1 MGQISVT
8 PILIARLGT
17 VTLSGNTDIE
27 DNCSLVHGGGGI
39 RNGGLLQLKDNINVK
54 SNTCAGNGSGIWNN
68 SALEIQGIICVEDNT
83 SRDKPLSN
91 NVYLTAGKKIT
102 LTGALGGHI
111 GVTSEIANAVLTSG
125 YSTYNAGTAPEE
137 IFFTNEGYVIR
148 IDDRE
153 IRARLAKAVSYYD
166 PIDKT
171 DKTKE
176 ECLVVD
182 STATIWENDWY
193 VVTGFVR
200 IGSRVQVSG
209 NVNLILTNGA
219 NLIVPKGIEVPL
231 NANFTVWGQ
240 IEGYTTE
247 YSEEDFK
254 KAGELSTFEFVD
266 DDMVIPD
273 EKNAGIGAEMPG
285 NIIVNGGK
293 INVQG
298 GQYAPGIGI
307 SSTYYIQATGIT
319 INNGYIWAMGGKN
332 SAGIGGGDG
341 GTCPPLEIND
351 GVVIAFGAGDAAAIG
366 GGYFGYYYPITIRGG
381 EVYAYGS
388 PWTAGIGMGC
398 TDGDYT
404 GIFASDVGGGLIDIQ
419 GGKVVAN
426 CAGHNKDHPDCGAL
440 VNSEHRIAEYG
451 FNFHGGVQV
460 YPAAKVTYVKD
471 YILDVTSHPELHI
484 VYRGT
489 AAHFTADELAERAG
503 IMMSSDWVFI
513 EPCDHPGATYTVVT
527 LLPQSGHI
535 MHCIACDLE
544 EKIEVHTYDRT
555 GKCALCGWYEG
566 ETVTV
571 TFDSD
576 GGSAV
581 ASQTVVSGYKAV
593 EPDDPAKDG
602 FAFKGWYQ
610 VTGGM
615 TAETAFDFD
624 TAVTGDITLK
634 AVWVTSP
641 TFATVNLI
649 LSGKIGLSFNM
660 CLPEINGVDYTTSWM
675 TFTIP
680 HGTVAERVNYADS
693 ESKESG
699 NRAFA
704 AYVNSIQ
711 MAEPVTATFHYLQSG
726 VEKTV
731 TKTCAVRD
739 YFDGFDAA
747 VSQGNVTDEKTIALT
762 HAVADYG
769 HYVQPFLAEAHQW
782 SLGED
787 YATMTKH
794 YTEAADFNMEAIKTA
809 AADHA
814 IVNTNQTNGDI
825 AAVTYS
831 LTLESETAIN
841 VYFRP
846 APGYRGTPTAT
857 VDGTAAE
864 VETVG
869 GVYCVRI
876 TGIAAHKLSDSYVIV
891 LTTGEGRTVTVRVS
905 ALSYV
910 NTALNYYNDTTNE
923 FHMKARNAVAAIYA
937 YSQAADAYKT
947 AHPNG

>member
-1 MGQISVT
+1 M
-8 PILIARLGT
+8 
-17 VTLSGNTDIE
+17 
-27 DNCSLVHGGGGI
+27 I
-39 RNGGLLQLKDNINVK
+39 RVNDGEL
-54 SNTCAGNGSGIWNN
+54 
-68 SALEIQGIICVEDNT
+68 
-83 SRDKPLSN
+83 
-91 NVYLTAGKKIT
+91 
-102 LTGALGGHI
+102 
-111 GVTSEIANAVLTSG
+111 
-125 YSTYNAGTAPEE
+125 
-137 IFFTNEGYVIR
+137 
-148 IDDRE
+148 
-153 IRARLAKAVSYYD
+153 RARLAQTVSYYD

-171 DKTKE
+171 DKTKAD
-176 ECLVVD
+176 CLVVD
-182 STATIWENDWY
+182 STATRWEDDWY
-193 VVTGFVR
+193 VVTGSVR
-200 IGSRVQVSG
+200 IDSRVRVSG
-209 NVNLILTNGA
+209 NVNLILVNGA
-219 NLIVPKGIEVPL
+219 ELLVPKGISVPM

-240 IEGYTTE
+240 IEDYIVGDDYEQAGHLETSAYDANGNLI
-247 YSEEDFK
+247 YSDRYH
-254 KAGELSTFEFVD
+254 
-266 DDMVIPD
+266 
-273 EKNAGIGAEMPG
+273 AGIGGDFDGEEGNDCG
-285 NIIVNGGK
+285 NITINGGR
-293 INVQG
+293 ITAFG
-298 GQYAPGIGI
+298 GNYGPGIG
-307 SSTYYIQATGIT
+307 STAGIASDYEAIT
-319 INNGYIWAMGGKN
+319 INNGLIISYGGPTDDGDAY
-332 SAGIGGGDG
+332 SGAGIGGGLHSTSPRIIING
-341 GTCPPLEIND
+341 GGIYAQAS
-351 GVVIAFGAGDAAAIG
+351 GGAAGIG
-366 GGYFGYYYPITIRGG
+366 GGYSGYYRPITITGG
-381 EVYAYGS
+381 EVFAYGS
-388 PWTAGIGMGC
+388 PFAAGIGLGAF
-398 TDGDYT
+398 DHRFYT
-404 GIFASDVGGGLIDIQ
+404 GSPSSSLGGGLIDIQ
-419 GGKVVAN
+419 GGKVVAVSMLRN
-426 CAGHNKDHPDCGAL
+426 DKTYIQQGDDPHGIDTGAGAF
-440 VNSEHRIAEYG
+440 VYG
-451 FNFHGGVQV
+451 DRNPLLAFLGGVHL
-460 YPAAKVTYVKD
+460 YDDAKVTYVRNFVSESEGGPEPEVVFSSGNAYTED
-471 YILDVTSHPELHI
+471 DLTERVWILMNSYKVT
-484 VYRGT
+484 V
-489 AAHFTADELAERAG
+489 
-503 IMMSSDWVFI
+503 
-513 EPCDHPGATYTVVT
+513 EPCDHAGAAYVPASLTPS
-527 LLPQSGHI
+527 LGHI
-535 MHCIACDLE
+535 MHCATCNLAE
-544 EKIEVHTYDRT
+544 TLEVHTYDRT
-555 GKCALCGWYEG
+555 GKCALCGWYDG
-566 ETVTV
+566 ATVTV

-680 HGTVAERVNYADS
+680 HGTVTERVNYADS

-857 VDGTAAE
+857 VDGRTAE